1 MLARKAFFIS
11 LFALAVFA
19 MAACSDKS
27 IPEANSVASLGVA
40 LDAAGLDVDGPL
52 ENGVLSS
59 RFFSVPG
66 MKFEASGETVLAYE
80 FESEDTAAQ
89 DRALV
94 SSDGWGIGSKY
105 INWVVGPN
113 YYHNGKL
120 IVIYDGD
127 ESNVIE
133 TLTAAMG
140 ASFTED
146 GSQS

>member
-1 MLARKAFFIS
+1 MLERKVLFIS
-11 LFALAVFA
+11 LFALAAFA
-19 MAACSDKS
+19 LAACSDSKS
-27 IPEANSVASLGVA
+27 IPEANTVASLGEA
-40 LDAAGLDVDGPL
+40 LDAAGMDVDGPL

-66 MKFEASGETVLAYE
+66 MKFEAGDETVLAYE
-80 FESEDTAAQ
+80 FDSEAAATE

-94 SSDGWGIGSKY
+94 SVDGWGIGSKY
-105 INWVVGPN
+105 INWTVTPN

-127 ESNVIE
+127 DPEVTE

-140 ASFTED
+140 ERFNNPE
-146 GSQS
+146 G